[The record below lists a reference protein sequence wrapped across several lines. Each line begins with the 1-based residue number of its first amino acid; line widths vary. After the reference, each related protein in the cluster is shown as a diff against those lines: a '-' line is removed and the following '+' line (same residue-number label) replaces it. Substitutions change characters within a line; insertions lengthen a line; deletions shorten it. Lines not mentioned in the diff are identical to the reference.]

1 MRKDAMTF
9 AWMDKMSTRPSS
21 DGTLKI
27 CVAGPGA
34 IGTTLAALLGAGGQR
49 VTVIARGESL
59 KKIASSGVTLRQPQ
73 RELHADVF
81 ASDGNDIGIHDVL
94 LLCSKAQD
102 LETLALASRNTIGPN
117 TLILPVVNGIPWWY
131 FHGVTGRFAERTV
144 QSVDPD
150 GALANLLPPEQTIG
164 VVASFTAERMGP
176 GKAVALNP
184 IRMVLGEID
193 DISRNRTHLLV
204 EIFNRCGIETRLSSR
219 IRDPLWTK
227 VTANLMSNPL
237 SVVAGAPLKH
247 VCGREDLSSISRKLI
262 DEAMLVAAS
271 FSARLEVDPDGLL
284 QFGAGMGD
292 AKTSMLQDYESGRQL
307 ELEAICEAVLELASM
322 QDIAMPLTKYISSL
336 ARYRSEA
343 ARSVAS

>member
-1 MRKDAMTF
+1 
-9 AWMDKMSTRPSS
+9 MDKMSVRPAF
-21 DGTLKI
+21 DGILKI

-34 IGTTLAALLGAGGQR
+34 IGTTLAALLGAGGQQ
-49 VTVIARGESL
+49 VTVIARGDSL
-59 KKIASSGVTLRQPQ
+59 KAISSSGVTLRQPQ
-73 RELHADVF
+73 GEIRADVL

-102 LETLALASRNTIGPN
+102 LESLAITSRKAIGPY

-131 FHGVTGRFAERTV
+131 FHGISGRFAGRTV
-144 QSVDPD
+144 RSVDPE
-150 GALANLLPPEQTIG
+150 GALASLMPPEQTVG
-164 VVASFTAERMGP
+164 VIASFTAERVGL

-193 DISRNRTHLLV
+193 DIERGRTHSLV
-204 EIFNRCGIETRLSSR
+204 ETFNRCGIATRLSSR

-247 VCGREDLSSISRKLI
+247 VCGREDLSMISRKLI
-262 DEAMLVAAS
+262 DETMLVAAS
-271 FSARLEVDPDGLL
+271 FGARLEADPEGLL
-284 QFGAGMGD
+284 KFGAGMGD

-307 ELEAICEAVLELASM
+307 ELAAICEAVLELASM
-322 QDIAMPLTKYISSL
+322 QNIDMPLTRYISSL

-343 ARSVAS
+343 ARSIAS